1 MTKHANRPSVGD
13 SGFSVTAQNFSTD
26 NASTIGEASTVVH
39 KSLIA
44 PNENPVTPFKL
55 FWIFVICSVVG
66 LVVETIVSYPI
77 DGVWKNRAGL
87 VWGPFSP
94 IYGVGGVLITVA
106 LWRLAHYS
114 LWKLFLASA
123 LLGGVFELV
132 AGWFWKHAFGI
143 IAWSYIDQ
151 PFNIG
156 GYTCLGV
163 SIVWGI
169 AGVAWIK
176 LGLPLTMRLINLIP
190 HTARVWLTAI
200 LAVFLVADVV
210 VTLASF
216 SFWFDRQAGLPVTTD
231 IAQFFA
237 QYFGDDFMSQ
247 RFQTMPMWIQL
258 ADR

>member
-1 MTKHANRPSVGD
+1 MARHTNRITVSD
-13 SGFSVTAQNFSTD
+13 SKFLASEQNLAADGVSTADGVSAVADESST
-26 NASTIGEASTVVH
+26 TTT
-39 KSLIA
+39 
-44 PNENPVTPFKL
+44 ENPVTLFNL

-94 IYGVGGVLITVA
+94 IYGVGGVLITMA
-106 LWRLAHYS
+106 LSRLAQRP
-114 LWKLFLASA
+114 LWELFLASA
-123 LLGGVFELV
+123 LLGGAFELV

-151 PFNIG
+151 PFNIA

-163 SIVWGI
+163 SIVWGM

-176 LGLPLTMRLINLIP
+176 LGLPLTMRLSNSIP
-190 HTARVWLTAI
+190 HGARGWLTVV
-200 LAVFLVADVV
+200 LAVFLAADVV

-216 SFWFDRQAGLPVTTD
+216 SFWFDRQAGLPVTTN

-247 RFQTMPMWIQL
+247 RFQTMSMWTQL